1 MNQRLRSACVTGN
14 YLFSPTG
21 NSVGGH
27 SGLDARGPP
36 RCGHRLLRGR
46 PRPRAR
52 APPPRRP
59 RPPPPPRRR
68 LPAPRRR
75 PPRGRPSVRLGAGGG
90 RRRSRP
96 PAPRGS
102 GPRSAGARGCGI
114 AGDLDEDDLRLTREL
129 GFGLALGPTGS
140 AQVGPSPRGASP
152 PGGRRRLGLL
162 RDGAGDRPR
171 VRRGGALGVGGDTAP
186 RTTPEDVADDHSTCR
201 DGGAPGP
208 GPRRRRGAAPRP
220 CTRCCRTPPPPDV
233 RRGQAMSEGQRSG
246 AEVPARRA

>member
-129 GFGLALGPTGS
+129 GLALGPTGPPRS
-140 AQVGPSPRGASP
+140 ARLLGVRPRLGAVAGSGCSATAPVTGRVSAGAARSASTATQPPAPPQRMSPMITRPAETE
-152 PGGRRRLGLL
+152 GRRARALDADAALLLG
-162 RDGAGDRPR
+162 RAHGVVAHRRHQMPAG
-171 VRRGGALGVGGDTAP
+171 VRR
-186 RTTPEDVADDHSTCR
+186 
-201 DGGAPGP
+201 
-208 GPRRRRGAAPRP
+208 
-220 CTRCCRTPPPPDV
+220 
-233 RRGQAMSEGQRSG
+233 
-246 AEVPARRA
+246 